1 MLLLVSIRSSR
12 TTSFFAA
19 SPFFTSFVAL
29 FIVSVGPKFGNAFHN
44 FVENQIV
51 ENNAISFSTNIAIF
65 NQLFSDWFRVNPGP
79 PAGFPMGLNYLDTDV
94 ALAFP
99 SLDLTRH
106 PDFNGFTANFASSEA
121 TFLKHFFLAL
131 DKMSKLGVTV
141 DLKAATPC
149 IPCGDIIFEGEF
161 AAVSC
166 LRIRISSQI
175 VNTSI
180 PLSIL

>member
-1 MLLLVSIRSSR
+1 M
-12 TTSFFAA
+12 TPFFAA

-29 FIVSVGPKFGNAFHN
+29 FIVAVGPKFGNAFHN
-44 FVENQIV
+44 FLDNQIV
-51 ENNAISFSTNIAIF
+51 ENDAISFSTNIAIF
-65 NQLFSDWFRVNPGP
+65 NSLFPDWFRVNPGP
-79 PAGFPMGLNYLDTDV
+79 PAGFPMGLNHLDTDV

-121 TFLKHFFLAL
+121 TFLKQFFLAL

-149 IPCGDIIFEGEF
+149 IPCGDIMFEGEF
-161 AAVSC
+161 CCSNLAYPFS
-166 LRIRISSQI
+166 ISFLSPPRLLTQI
-175 VNTSI
+175 FVFI
-180 PLSIL
+180 PLSTS